1 MLTHTHLFDLAWAE
15 MYSVLATFI
24 WRFNFRFVKAKAE
37 DLECI
42 SDQFFI
48 GTRAVTCIVYMI
60 GRIQKR
66 SSENCTKESPQ
77 RDGDLFCHSL

>member
-48 GTRAVTCIVYMI
+48 GTR
-60 GRIQKR
+60 G
-66 SSENCTKESPQ
+66 SELLEAYVEICAN
-77 RDGDLFCHSL
+77 